1 MAYAIRG
8 YRFAI
13 CPPGFRMK
21 GYMTEHIKS
30 WKSEYKRSIWKG
42 HYSLDLL
49 GSLCEGR
56 LLDAGCGNG
65 KYSIPLQMHGF
76 DVIGVDVSR
85 GALELAAKVREYREL
100 DIEFSIA
107 DICHLPFPA
116 GSFNVI
122 WCYGVLQHLM
132 LEERELAISEF
143 RRLLCRDGML
153 FLEVF
158 GEEDMRYGGNEV
170 EHNTFKRKKGIIYH
184 YFNKNELNGLL
195 CGFSCRIM
203 ESKKEKRFD
212 GRVYIRHMI
221 SIVAEKS

>member
-1 MAYAIRG
+1 
-8 YRFAI
+8 
-13 CPPGFRMK
+13 
-21 GYMTEHIKS
+21 MTEHIKA
-30 WKSEYKRSIWKG
+30 WKSEIKNSIWKG

-49 GSLCEGR
+49 GSLCRGC
-56 LLDAGCGNG
+56 LLDAGCGSG
-65 KYSIPLQMHGF
+65 KYSIPLSMRGF

-85 GALELAAKVREYREL
+85 GALEMAAKGSKLREL
-100 DIEFSIA
+100 EIKFLAA

-116 GSFNVI
+116 RSFDVI
-122 WCYGVLQHLM
+122 WCYGVLHHL
-132 LEERELAISEF
+132 LLAERKLAINEF
-143 RRLLCRDGML
+143 RRLLCRDGIL

-195 CGFSCRIM
+195 SGFSCRIE

-221 SIVAEKS
+221 SIVAERL